1 MNGKEVG
8 SKVFTGA
15 GAVLM
20 AAGLIWVFSHA
31 SAAKPHP
38 ILSSEMESNYEKIQI
53 QLKSIDDKLDLA
65 LADG

>member
-15 GAVLM
+15 GAVLI

-31 SAAKPHP
+31 SSEKPHP
-38 ILSSEMESNYEKIQI
+38 ILSGEMESNYEKIQI
-53 QLKSIDDKLDLA
+53 QLKSIDDKLDRA
-65 LADG
+65 LDNG